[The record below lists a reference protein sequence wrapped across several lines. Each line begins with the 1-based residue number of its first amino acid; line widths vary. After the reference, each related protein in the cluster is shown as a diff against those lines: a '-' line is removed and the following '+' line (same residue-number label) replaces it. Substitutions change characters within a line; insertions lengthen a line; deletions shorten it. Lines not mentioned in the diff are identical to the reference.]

1 METKKEAETFS
12 AKTLRRLL
20 APAVV
25 LLVLCLV
32 FIAPAAAFTVDTS
45 WYTGHESESSFTLSD
60 ANDLAGLA
68 QLVNGGNSFSGKTVT
83 LGADINLGN
92 EEWTPIGKK
101 GNPFSGT
108 FDGSSH
114 TVSGLSISSNTGES
128 SEKFYGLFG
137 YLGGTLKNL
146 NVVGSITLN
155 NANDGQTTTKYY
167 VGGLVGYNG
176 GTIQNCSAA
185 VAVTVSGSSQIS
197 VGGLVGYYSG
207 GINSVVSESSATGD
221 VTTTSAST
229 STDSHT
235 GGLIGYVQ
243 SGTISK
249 NYASG
254 TVSAKNTDGSKDV
267 YAGGIVG
274 YLAGGSITE
283 CYATSQVTAE
293 TSSGK
298 AYAGGIAGG
307 NFVDI
312 KDCYATGKVTAT
324 TTSGNTY
331 AGGIVGYNNFNNN
344 NNVISNCYAL
354 NSEISGNYKN
364 GIAGTSL
371 QTLDTASNYVLNVLS
386 GTDGT
391 NVGGKDVWNTLFGQF
406 TTENGWKLNDA
417 ANFKLPVLKN
427 LPAPA
432 NVDASHLFVP
442 SITFNANGGT
452 GTMAAQFLKEGET
465 SITLEKNTLERVGY
479 SFTGWNTEAGGTG
492 TLYNDEATIENVNSD
507 IELFAQ
513 WKINQY
519 TLKFV
524 DFNDENN
531 VHCETKLDY
540 GADITLP
547 SNPTKPG
554 HTFAEWYY
562 SSEIPTKMPDNEVII
577 YSKWNPIKY
586 KVNFVVNGGSEVTD
600 QEVDYGKWVEKPTD
614 PTRLGYTFEGWYGD
628 EDLTEK
634 WVFSGEG
641 YDVVTSDTTLYAN
654 WTAWK
659 HFITFHNYAGVEQ
672 VKELTYGSDM
682 NLPKNTFFTNED
694 ENKHFGGWATTE
706 DGPVVYVDEADVS
719 SLFTADKKETE
730 LYAVWLDT
738 PITYCEVTFM
748 IDGTEEYLT
757 KQIQHGRALHVAD
770 RPANPTRAGYAFD
783 GWYKESTLQN
793 ALGFNGDYVV
803 NEDTKFYAKWNPIVY
818 YVQFNNNTGTG
829 TMVNQD
835 FNYGVKE
842 ALSTNTFTAP
852 SGKEFNGWNTK
863 ADGTGTS
870 YAAGYDK
877 SDLTTTDEAT
887 VILYA
892 QWKSISTGNNGGTGG
907 GGSVGGGS
915 SAPSVKPST
924 PTTPTTPE
932 VPDTPKTVT
941 EKQEIP
947 TGAENTVTMPTG
959 ETVFVIALDNT
970 KVIQSVAVPEAVA
983 DANPGASVQVTE
995 GGETPALPEGVNA
1008 DDVHIVVG
1016 VSVVDKEGNPVSV
1029 KEAGYFILEADV
1041 PKGKKLVVGHYKNDI
1056 WVDCVVEALGNGQYK
1071 VNYNGL
1077 SPFAALFIDE
1087 HEESPFAA
1095 EEQPAESPVPVLGML
1110 LGGLAAAVIL
1120 RRK

>member
-32 FIAPAAAFTVDTS
+32 FIAPAAASTFSGGNGNSDNP
-45 WYTGHESESSFTLSD
+45 YQISSAD
-60 ANDLAGLA
+60 DLKKLA
-68 QLVNGGNSFSGKTVT
+68 DLVNAGDVNYKSKFYELTTSITLNGDWMPIGNSST
-83 LGADINLGN
+83 NY
-92 EEWTPIGKK
+92 
-101 GNPFSGT
+101 FSGT
-108 FDGSSH
+108 FDGAGH
-114 TVSGLSISSNTGES
+114 TINGLSISSNTGES

-137 YLGGTLKNL
+137 YSTGTVQNL
-146 NVVGSITLN
+146 NVAGSINLN
-155 NANDGQTTTKYY
+155 SEASISYI
-167 VGGLVGYNG
+167 GGLVGYNSK
-176 GTIQNCSAA
+176 TIQNCSSA
-185 VAVTVSGSSQIS
+185 VSISASGSAVI
-197 VGGLVGYYSG
+197 Y
-207 GINSVVSESSATGD
+207 A
-221 VTTTSAST
+221 
-229 STDSHT
+229 
-235 GGLIGYVQ
+235 GGLIGYSQ

-254 TVSAKNTDGSKDV
+254 TVIAENTANADV
-267 YAGGIVG
+267 HAGGIVG
-274 YLAGGSITE
+274 YLAGGSIEE
-283 CYATSQVTAE
+283 CYTTSQVNAE

-298 AYAGGIAGG
+298 AYAGGIVGYNPSSTISECYSTKEIRAQTASGRSYSGGIAGWNQG
-307 NFVDI
+307 TIDI
-312 KDCYATGKVTAT
+312 CYATGQVTANST
-324 TTSGNTY
+324 AESNNFEY
-331 AGGIVGYNNFNNN
+331 AGGIAGFSTGT
-344 NNVISNCYAL
+344 ISNSYSL
-354 NSEISGNYKN
+354 NRGISGYFKN
-364 GIAGTSL
+364 GIAGTS
-371 QTLDTASNYVLNVLS
+371 DPGSSNYVWERLI
-386 GTDGT
+386 GEPDGT
-391 NVGGKDVWNTLFGQF
+391 PVASTEVWNTLFGEF
-406 TTENGWKLNDA
+406 TTGNDWKLNTDA
-417 ANFKLPVLKN
+417 EFMLPVLAN
-427 LPAPA
+427 LPAPVNA
-432 NVDASHLFVP
+432 DASHLFVP

-452 GTMAAQFLKEGET
+452 GDMSAQFLKEGET
-465 SITLEKNTLERVGY
+465 SITLEKNTLEREGY
-479 SFTGWNTEAGGTG
+479 SFTGWNTNADGSGEAYDDGA
-492 TLYNDEATIENVNSD
+492 EISNVVDD
-507 IELFAQ
+507 IELYAQ
-513 WKINQY
+513 WQINQY

-524 DFNDENN
+524 DYDCSSKVYYNQQFDFGEDLSE
-531 VHCETKLDY
+531 VSVD
-540 GADITLP
+540 
-547 SNPTKPG
+547 NPKKPG
-554 HTFAEWYY
+554 HTFAGW
-562 SSEIPTKMPDNEVII
+562 SENIPSTMPAHPVTIMAKWDVTKYTVSFDE
-577 YSKWNPIKY
+577 
-586 KVNFVVNGGSEVTD
+586 NGGSDVTD
-600 QEVDYGKWVEKPTD
+600 LTDVEYNSGIERPED
-614 PTRLGYTFEGWYGD
+614 PKKHGYSFEGWYKD
-628 EDLTEK
+628 SALTDPWIFYVENKDL
-634 WVFSGEG
+634 VI
-641 YDVVTSDTTLYAN
+641 SDTTLYAN
-654 WTAWK
+654 WTAWT
-659 HFITFHNYAGVEQ
+659 HTINLYNYFENAVQ
-672 VKELTYGSDM
+672 SQANVKILTYGKDTKLQA
-682 NLPKNTFFTNED
+682 NPFGPLQGKY
-694 ENKHFGGWATTE
+694 FGGWAKT
-706 DGPVVYVDEADVS
+706 GGGAVVYEDEEDVS
-719 SLFTADKKETE
+719 SLFTADDLETT

-738 PITYCEVTFM
+738 PITYRNVTFM
-748 IDGTEEYLT
+748 IDGTEKYLT
-757 KQIQHGRALHVAD
+757 IKIQHGKALGLSYK
-770 RPANPTRAGYAFD
+770 PTEPTRAGYAFE
-783 GWYKESTLQN
+783 GWYKESALQN
-793 ALGFNGDYVV
+793 ALSFNGDYVV

-835 FNYGVKE
+835 FKYGVKE
-842 ALSTNTFTAP
+842 ALSANTFAAP

-877 SDLTTTDEAT
+877 SDLTTTNEET
-887 VILYA
+887 IILYA

-970 KVIQSVAVPEAVA
+970 EVIQSVAVPEAVA
-983 DANPGASVQVTE
+983 NANPGASVQVTE
-995 GGETPALPEGVNA
+995 GGEAPALPEGVNA

-1095 EEQPAESPVPVLGML
+1095 EEQPAESPAPVLGML